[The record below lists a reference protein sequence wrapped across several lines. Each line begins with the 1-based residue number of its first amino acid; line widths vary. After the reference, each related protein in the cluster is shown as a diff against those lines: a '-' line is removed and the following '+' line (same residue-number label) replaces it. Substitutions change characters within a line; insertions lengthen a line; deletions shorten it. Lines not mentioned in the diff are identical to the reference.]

1 LKTIL
6 EMENHKEDSM
16 LEKKDNKESV
26 CLFSKDQVD
35 QIKADYKDW
44 FDNSLRDADRETEG
58 KYFTHSGIP
67 VKLMYT
73 PADIEHLN
81 YTEDIGF
88 SGHPPYVRG
97 VYPNM
102 YRGRYFTVR
111 QLAGLGAPEDC
122 NERVCYLLDHGA
134 TGASILFDLPTIRG
148 YNSDDPESEGNVG
161 ACGAAVDSIWDMDD
175 FFKGI
180 DLGAVSTSIVTH
192 LPSTSLVI
200 PGMYFAVAE
209 LRGTPWTNV
218 AGTCQND
225 FIMETCV
232 GSAPEILPPRVS
244 FRMQCDVV
252 EWVCKNVPRWNPISY
267 NGYNLREAGT
277 NAVTEVGIA
286 IANAIET
293 SNELIKRGMKID
305 DFAPRMSFFW
315 DLHNDFFEEIAKCR
329 ASRKVWY
336 KLMKERYG
344 AENPKSML
352 MRYHVQTAGVTLPAT
367 EPLNNIARSAIQ
379 GLAAVLGGCQ
389 SLHID
394 SFDEAYSAPTEEAA
408 LVSLRTQQILQAETG
423 ACSTVDPLAG
433 SYYVEYL
440 TDQMVDRIFAY
451 IQEIE
456 DMGGLVKAVEDGWL
470 HREISNYNHEYQK
483 KIESGETK
491 IVGVNYQKSDETEVS
506 PIEVFEYPETY
517 SRQKAKLDRLRE
529 ERSETKV
536 KECLDTLRE
545 KCHSE
550 ENLLPH
556 CLEAVKNLATLGEI
570 EELFR
575 EEFGL
580 WDFPLV

>member
-1 LKTIL
+1 
-6 EMENHKEDSM
+6 M
-16 LEKKDNKESV
+16 LEKRDENKKTESV
-26 CLFSKDQVD
+26 CLFSQEQVN
-35 QIKADYKDW
+35 QIKSDYKDW
-44 FDNSLRDADRETEG
+44 FDNSLRDVDRETEG

-67 VKLMYT
+67 VKLIHT

-122 NERVCYLLDHGA
+122 NERVCYLLEHGA
-134 TGASILFDLPTIRG
+134 TGANILFDLPTIRG
-148 YNSDDPESEGNVG
+148 YNSTDPEAEGNVG
-161 ACGAAVDSIWDMDD
+161 ACGAAVDSIWDIDD

-180 DLGAVSTSIVTH
+180 DLGGVSTSIVTH

-209 LRGTPWTNV
+209 HRGTPWTNV

-252 EWVCKNVPRWNPISY
+252 EWICKNVPRWNPISY

-277 NAVTEVGIA
+277 NAVNEVSIA
-286 IANAIET
+286 ISNAIET
-293 SNELIKRGMKID
+293 ANELIKRGMNID

-344 AENPKSML
+344 AQNPKSML
-352 MRYHVQTAGVTLPAT
+352 MRFHVQTAGVTLPAT

-379 GLAAVLGGCQ
+379 GMAAVLGGCQ

-394 SFDEAYSAPTEEAA
+394 SFDEAYSAPTEEAT
-408 LVSLRTQQILQAETG
+408 LVSLRTQQIIQAETG
-423 ACSTVDPLAG
+423 VCSTVDPLAG

-440 TDQMVDRIFAY
+440 TDQMVERILAR

-483 KIESGETK
+483 KIESGEMK
-491 IVGVNYQKSDETEVS
+491 IVGVNFQQSEDTEVS

-517 SRQKAKLDRLRE
+517 SRQKAKLDRLME
-529 ERSETKV
+529 ERNDSKV
-536 KECLDTLRE
+536 KECLEILRE

-550 ENLLPH
+550 ENLYPH
-556 CLEAVKNLATLGEI
+556 CFEAVKNLVTLGEI

-580 WDFPLV
+580 WDFPLI

>member
-1 LKTIL
+1 MPDRSDKA
-6 EMENHKEDSM
+6 
-16 LEKKDNKESV
+16 KKGSDH
-26 CLFSKDQVD
+26 LFSEEHVQLIKDQY
-35 QIKADYKDW
+35 QDW
-44 FDNSLRDADRETEG
+44 FNNSLRDADRETEG

-67 VKLMYT
+67 IKLLHT
-73 PADIEHLN
+73 PADGERLN
-81 YTEDIGF
+81 YVEDLGF
-88 SGHPPYVRG
+88 SGQPPYVRG

-102 YRGRYFTVR
+102 YRGRLFTVR

-134 TGASILFDLPTIRG
+134 TGVNILFDMPTIRG
-148 YNSDDPESEGNVG
+148 YNSDDPEAEGNVG
-161 ACGAAVDSIWDMDD
+161 QCGAAVDSLWDIDA
-175 FFKGI
+175 FFKDI
-180 DLGAVSTSIVTH
+180 DLSKVSTSIVTH

-200 PGMYFAVAE
+200 PAMYFAVAAQRKIP
-209 LRGTPWTNV
+209 LTQV

-232 GSAPEILPPRVS
+232 GSGYEILPPAVS

-252 EWVCKNVPRWNPISY
+252 EWICNNVPRWNPISY

-277 NAVTEVGIA
+277 DAVAEVGVA
-286 IANAIET
+286 IANAIATAE
-293 SNELIKRGMKID
+293 ELINRGLKFD
-305 DFAPRMSFFW
+305 DFAPRLSFFW

-336 KLMKERYG
+336 KITKERFG
-344 AENPKSML
+344 AQQPKSML

-408 LVSLRTQQILQAETG
+408 LVSLRAQQIIQAETG
-423 ACSTVDPLAG
+423 VCSTVDPLAG

-440 TDQMVDRIFAY
+440 TDQMVKRIFDY
-451 IQEIE
+451 LEKIE
-456 DMGGLVKAVEDGWL
+456 GQGGLVQAVESGWL
-470 HREISNYNHEYQK
+470 HREIANYNNRYQQ
-483 KIESGETK
+483 KIEEGETK
-491 IVGVNYQKSDETEVS
+491 VVGVNFMRAGESKTT
-506 PIEVFEYPETY
+506 PIRVFEYPETY
-517 SRQKAKLDRLRE
+517 TRQKAKLERLRNERDNRKVE
-529 ERSETKV
+529 ES
-536 KECLDTLRE
+536 LNLLRK
-545 KCHSE
+545 KCHTS
-550 ENLLPH
+550 ENLFPY
-556 CLEAVKNLATLGEI
+556 CLEAVENLATLGEI

-580 WDFPLV
+580 WAFPLL

>member
-1 LKTIL
+1 
-6 EMENHKEDSM
+6 M
-16 LEKKDNKESV
+16 LEKRDNQVENESA
-26 CLFSKDQVD
+26 CLFSKEQVD
-35 QIKADYKDW
+35 QIKADYQDW
-44 FDNSLRDADRETEG
+44 FNNSLRDMDRETEG

-67 VKLMYT
+67 IKLIHT
-73 PADIEHLN
+73 PADIEHIN
-81 YTEDIGF
+81 YLEDIGF
-88 SGHPPYVRG
+88 SGHPPYLRG

-122 NERVCYLLDHGA
+122 NDRVCYLMDHGA
-134 TGASILFDLPTIRG
+134 TGINILFDLPTIRG
-148 YNSDDPESEGNVG
+148 YNSDDPEAEGNVG
-161 ACGAAVDSIWDMDD
+161 ACGAAVDSIWDIDD
-175 FFKGI
+175 FFKDI
-180 DLGAVSTSIVTH
+180 DLGVVSTSIVTH

-209 LRGTPWTNV
+209 HRGTPWTSV

-277 NAVTEVGIA
+277 NAVSEVAIA
-286 IANAIET
+286 ISNAIET
-293 SNELIKRGMKID
+293 ANELIRRGMHVD
-305 DFAPRMSFFW
+305 EFAPRMSFFW

-336 KLMKERYG
+336 QIMKERYG

-367 EPLNNIARSAIQ
+367 EPLNNVARSAIQ
-379 GLAAVLGGCQ
+379 GMAAVLGGCQ

-394 SFDEAYSAPTEEAA
+394 SYDEAYSAPTEEAA
-408 LVSLRTQQILQAETG
+408 LVSLRTQQIIQAETG
-423 ACSTVDPLAG
+423 VCATVDPLAG

-440 TDQMVDRIFAY
+440 TDQMVERIFAT
-451 IQEIE
+451 IKEIE
-456 DMGGLVKAVEDGWL
+456 DIGGLVKAVEEGWL
-470 HREISNYNHEYQK
+470 HREISNYNQEYQK
-483 KIESGETK
+483 KIESGDMK
-491 IVGVNYQKSDETEVS
+491 IAGVNYQQSAETEVT
-506 PIEVFEYPETY
+506 PIEVFEYPETFT
-517 SRQKAKLDRLRE
+517 RQKAKLERLRE

-536 KECLDTLRE
+536 KECLDVLRE
-545 KCHSE
+545 KCKSD
-550 ENLLPH
+550 ENLFPH
-556 CLEAVKNLATLGEI
+556 CLEAVKNLVTLGEI

>member
-1 LKTIL
+1 MPDRSDKA
-6 EMENHKEDSM
+6 
-16 LEKKDNKESV
+16 KKGSDH
-26 CLFSKDQVD
+26 LFSEEHVQLIKDQY
-35 QIKADYKDW
+35 QDW
-44 FDNSLRDADRETEG
+44 FNNSLRDADRETEG

-67 VKLMYT
+67 IKLLHT
-73 PADIEHLN
+73 PADGERLN
-81 YTEDIGF
+81 YVEDLGF
-88 SGHPPYVRG
+88 SGQPPYVRG

-102 YRGRYFTVR
+102 YRGRLFTVR

-134 TGASILFDLPTIRG
+134 TGVNILFDMPTIRG
-148 YNSDDPESEGNVG
+148 YNSDDPEAEGNVG
-161 ACGAAVDSIWDMDD
+161 QCGAAVDSLWDIDA
-175 FFKGI
+175 FFKDI
-180 DLGAVSTSIVTH
+180 DLSKVSTSIVTH

-200 PGMYFAVAE
+200 PAMYFAVAAQRKIP
-209 LRGTPWTNV
+209 LTQV

-232 GSAPEILPPRVS
+232 GSGYEILPPAVS

-252 EWVCKNVPRWNPISY
+252 EWICNNLPRWNPISY

-277 NAVTEVGIA
+277 DAVAEVGVA
-286 IANAIET
+286 IANAIATAE
-293 SNELIKRGMKID
+293 ELIKRGLKFD
-305 DFAPRMSFFW
+305 DFAPRLSFFW

-336 KLMKERYG
+336 KITKERFG
-344 AENPKSML
+344 AQQPKSML

-408 LVSLRTQQILQAETG
+408 LVSLRTQQIIQAETG
-423 ACSTVDPLAG
+423 VCSTVDPLAG

-440 TDQMVDRIFAY
+440 TDQMVKRIFDY
-451 IQEIE
+451 LEKIE
-456 DMGGLVKAVEDGWL
+456 GQGGLVQAVESGWL
-470 HREISNYNHEYQK
+470 HREIANYNNRYQQ
-483 KIESGETK
+483 KIEEGETK
-491 IVGVNYQKSDETEVS
+491 VVGVNFMRAGESKTT
-506 PIEVFEYPETY
+506 PIRVFEYPATY
-517 SRQKAKLDRLRE
+517 TRQKAKLERLRNERDNRKVE
-529 ERSETKV
+529 ES
-536 KECLDTLRE
+536 LDLLRK
-545 KCHSE
+545 KCHTS
-550 ENLLPH
+550 ENLFPY
-556 CLEAVKNLATLGEI
+556 CLEAVENLATLGEI

-580 WDFPLV
+580 WAFPLL

>member
-1 LKTIL
+1 
-6 EMENHKEDSM
+6 MAYR
-16 LEKKDNKESV
+16 KDEGNKEPV
-26 CLFSKDQVD
+26 CLFSEEHVRLIKDQ
-35 QIKADYKDW
+35 YKDW
-44 FDNSLRDADRETEG
+44 FEKSLREEDRQTEG

-67 VKLMYT
+67 VKLTYT
-73 PADIEHLN
+73 PADIEN
-81 YTEDIGF
+81 VSYIDDIGF
-88 SGHPPYVRG
+88 PGHAPYLRG

-102 YRGRYFTVR
+102 YRGRLFTVR

-134 TGASILFDLPTIRG
+134 TGVNILFDMPTIRG
-148 YNSDDPESEGNVG
+148 YNSDDPEAEGNVG
-161 ACGAAVDSIWDMDD
+161 ACGAAVDSVWDIDA
-175 FFKGI
+175 FFKDI
-180 DLGAVSTSIVTH
+180 DLGTVSTSIVTH

-209 LRGTPWTNV
+209 KRGTPLNKV

-232 GSAPEILPPRVS
+232 GSGYEILPPSVS

-252 EWVCKNVPRWNPISY
+252 EWICKNVPRFNPISF

-277 NAVTEVGIA
+277 DAVAEVGIA
-286 IANAIET
+286 ISNAIATAE
-293 SNELIKRGMKID
+293 ELIKRGMKFD

-336 KLMKERYG
+336 KIAKERFG
-344 AENPKSML
+344 AQNAKSTL
-352 MRYHVQTAGVTLPAT
+352 MRFHVQTAGVTLPAT

-408 LVSLRTQQILQAETG
+408 LVSLRTQQVIQTETG
-423 ACSTVDPLAG
+423 VCSTVDPLAG

-440 TDQMVDRIFAY
+440 TDQMVQRIFDY
-451 IQEIE
+451 ISKIE
-456 DMGGLVKAVEDGWL
+456 GLGGLVQAVESGWL
-470 HREISNYNHEYQK
+470 HREIVNYNNKYQE
-483 KIESGETK
+483 KIESGQMK
-491 IVGVNYQKSDETEVS
+491 IVGVNFMKSDKS
-506 PIEVFEYPETY
+506 KIAPIQVFEYPETY
-517 SRQKAKLDRLRE
+517 SRQKAKLERLRKERNERNVE
-529 ERSETKV
+529 EALNVLRQKCHTNENLYPY
-536 KECLDTLRE
+536 CLD
-545 KCHSE
+545 
-550 ENLLPH
+550 
-556 CLEAVKNLATLGEI
+556 AVKNLATLGEI

-580 WDFPLV
+580 WAFPLL